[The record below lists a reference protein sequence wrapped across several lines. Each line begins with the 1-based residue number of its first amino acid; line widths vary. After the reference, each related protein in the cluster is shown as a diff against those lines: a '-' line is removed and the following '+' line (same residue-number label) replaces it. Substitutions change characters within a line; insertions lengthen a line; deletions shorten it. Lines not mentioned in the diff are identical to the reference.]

1 MQPSPDTQL
10 TSSGPRSE
18 PVIQH
23 LARGVSLRASS
34 ERQKERKTATERNNI
49 VTEKCEREI
58 QEIEG
63 RKRRERRGREKRG
76 GGTEEPKLV
85 NSRVSAEA
93 NKSLRFNVGAV
104 VLCS

>member
-1 MQPSPDTQL
+1 M
-10 TSSGPRSE
+10 R
-18 PVIQH
+18 
-23 LARGVSLRASS
+23 
-34 ERQKERKTATERNNI
+34 
-49 VTEKCEREI
+49 EREI